1 MFQGHSEV
9 KLHSGHTT
17 TKRFFQRKDQHN
29 IPMKQV
35 IYFFRINSIWLW
47 QLCILFLLSFS
58 ATAQAPAND
67 NCASATLLTS
77 ATSCT
82 NTNGTVANAT
92 NSGVPVG
99 SCTGTPDDDVWYR
112 FITASTDHTI
122 TLSNIGSNLNTS
134 GARLQLFE
142 GTCAGL
148 ISVACGTTSIA
159 ATTLARNTTYYI
171 RVYSA
176 GGTVLTTN
184 AGFRICVTHPA
195 APVPQIDFGKSF
207 INVSKPTGG
216 TIETG
221 DVLEMRASVVVR
233 SGAFDSCSFNDIIPA
248 GTTFI
253 PGTIQ
258 ILTNEGKIYKQFTD
272 AQFDASN
279 DQGWISGSN
288 ININLGY
295 RSVDQPATV
304 YRRGRIRN
312 NNGHKPSYYS
322 SSCIMVASYRVTVT
336 AASYTTINMGGGNIT
351 YTTSPPTIST
361 FSFPSSP
368 VMVYPNLGFC
378 SNSVGTNS
386 LGTETNGTFGSGNPR
401 NRAPSANVPAGY
413 TYATFTCSSPQDYFY
428 GIANN
433 TGGGVYSTSNAWPKP
448 DGNCSATP
456 TTHRVFTYWDIIGD
470 HTGAANQITG
480 NPAADTT
487 GGSTGGYMLIVN
499 AAYRIDSA
507 FDHTISNLCPNTYYE
522 ISCWMRNICSK
533 CGCDSNGVGAN
544 SGGYIPTGTGDSSG
558 VRPNITFALD
568 GVRYYTSGDLPYSG
582 QWVKKGFT
590 FLTGPAQT
598 SFTMRYYNNAPG
610 GGGND
615 WALDDIS
622 VATCTPNM
630 TYSPS
635 LNPNICDSNI
645 ITLSDTIR
653 SFFSNY
659 IYFKWQRSTDGGASW
674 TDVTAPAGPVVPYW
688 NGTTWEYV
696 VSYTLLPAFTQL
708 SNSGDMYR
716 VVVATTLS
724 NLSDI
729 NCRFTDAGGITLN
742 ILDCDTPLSS
752 SFLSFSGKKVYNH
765 SFLEWSTT
773 GENEAVTYNIEKSN
787 NASIFETIGSVPGRG
802 SQASASNNY
811 SFTDPVTITA
821 TAFYRLRIVNAAG
834 NTKFSNT
841 VVLHHNDQAGLSFV
855 SVTNPFDRE
864 ISFQVSSSESG
875 ILHIMLMDQTGRIV
889 AEQKKEISNSLSRIS
904 LYRTESLPVGA
915 YYLRLFM
922 NGKSIQKKL
931 IRYK

>member
-1 MFQGHSEV
+1 
-9 KLHSGHTT
+9 
-17 TKRFFQRKDQHN
+17 
-29 IPMKQV
+29 MKQV
-35 IYFFRINSIWLW
+35 LNFLKIDPIWLW
-47 QLCILFLLSFS
+47 LFCIVFLLPYN
-58 ATAQAPAND
+58 TAGQAPAND

-77 ATSCT
+77 GTSCT
-82 NTNGTVANAT
+82 NTTGTVANAT

-112 FITASTDHTI
+112 FVTVSTDHTI

-134 GARLQLFE
+134 GVRVQLFE
-142 GTCAGL
+142 GTCGGL

-159 ATTLARNTTYYI
+159 VTTLARNTTYYI

-184 AGFRICVTHPA
+184 AGFRICVTHTA

-216 TIETG
+216 TVETG
-221 DVLEMRASVVVR
+221 DILEMRASVVVR
-233 SGAFDSCSFNDIIPA
+233 SGAFDSCSFNDVIPA

-253 PGTIQ
+253 SGTLQ

-288 ININLGY
+288 VIINLGY
-295 RSVDQPATV
+295 RSIDQPATV
-304 YRRGRIRN
+304 FRRGRIRN

-351 YTTSPPTIST
+351 YTTSPPAVST

-448 DGNCSATP
+448 DGSCSATP

-470 HTGAANQITG
+470 HTGAVYQLTG

-487 GGSTGGYMLIVN
+487 GGNNGGYMLIVN

-533 CGCDSNGVGAN
+533 CGCDSNGTGAN
-544 SGGYIPTGTGDSSG
+544 SGGYIPTGPGDSSG
-558 VRPNITFALD
+558 VRPNITVALD
-568 GVRYYTSGDLPYSG
+568 GVRYYTSGDLPYNG

-598 SFTMRYYNNAPG
+598 SFTMRFYNNAPG

-630 TYSPS
+630 AYSPS

-645 ITLSDTIR
+645 VTLSDTIR
-653 SFFSNY
+653 SYFSNY
-659 IYFKWQRSTDGGASW
+659 IYYKWQRSTDGGGTW
-674 TDVTAPAGPVVPYW
+674 TDITTPAGPVVPYW
-688 NGTTWEYV
+688 NGSSWEYV
-696 VSYTLLPAFTQL
+696 VNYTVPPSFTQL
-708 SNSGDMYR
+708 SNNGDMYR

-729 NCRFTDAGGITLN
+729 NCRFTDAGGIRLN
-742 ILDCDTPLSS
+742 ILDCDTPLNTSL
-752 SFLSFSGKKVYNH
+752 LSFTGRKINGH
-765 SFLEWSTT
+765 AFLEWSAS
-773 GENEAVTYNIEKSN
+773 GENETVTYNIEKSSDGN
-787 NASIFETIGSVPGRG
+787 TFETIGAVGGRG
-802 SQASASNNY
+802 GQASPNNSY
-811 SFTDPVTITA
+811 SFTDPVVITA
-821 TAFYRLRIVNAAG
+821 SAFYRLRMVNSGG

-841 VVLHHNDQAGLSFV
+841 VVLYSNDQTGFSFV
-855 SVTNPFDRE
+855 SVVNPFDRE
-864 ISFQVSSSESG
+864 ISLQITTAEG
-875 ILHIMLMDQTGRIV
+875 GLLRIMLMDQTGRIV
-889 AEQKKEISNSLSRIS
+889 MEQKKEIGIGLSRLN
-904 LYRTESLPVGA
+904 LYDTGALPAGA
-915 YYLRLFM
+915 YYLRLFL
-922 NGKSIQKKL
+922 NGKTIQKKL